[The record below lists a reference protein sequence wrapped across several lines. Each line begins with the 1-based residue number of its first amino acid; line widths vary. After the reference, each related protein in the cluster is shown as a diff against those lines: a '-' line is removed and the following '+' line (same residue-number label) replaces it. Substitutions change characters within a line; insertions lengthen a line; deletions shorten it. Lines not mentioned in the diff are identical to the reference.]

1 MSQTTVV
8 TMVPVKKT
16 VMKPDPMPV
25 EPDESKTTSALN
37 RVIGDSAVSA
47 SSMPS
52 TSS

>member
-16 VMKPDPMPV
+16 VVKPDPLPV

-47 SSMPS
+47 SPVLS
-52 TSS
+52 TGS